1 MNELKLKGAILPV
14 RVLTKQGQRL
24 LFGLNTDMQSGL
36 KMFRHAIYEKVSFS
50 PGRWSLDLYLVTHA
64 VFHGY
69 VLTNVP
75 IDFHERQ
82 REVSREQ
89 LPTEMVFSL
98 CALLQSDLFRSDCF
112 KDT

>member
-1 MNELKLKGAILPV
+1 
-14 RVLTKQGQRL
+14 
-24 LFGLNTDMQSGL
+24 MQSGL

-50 PGRWSLDLYLVTHA
+50 PGRWSLDLYLVTYA

-82 REVSREQ
+82 RGVSKVAPLKVGME
-89 LPTEMVFSL
+89 LLFT
-98 CALLQSDLFRSDCF
+98 ALKLKVNRSYMGL
-112 KDT
+112 KMKRKSYR